1 MHKSGDIFSC
11 QYFKILLG
19 LILYQSSGVGLIR
32 TSSYLTPAA
41 ASISRMGSALALPL
55 KYVSLYLG
63 VVAMLA
69 VWPLSKQQLLIF
81 IIDR

>member
-1 MHKSGDIFSC
+1 MHKSGDIFFMSIR
-11 QYFKILLG
+11 YFKILLG
-19 LILYQSSGVGLIR
+19 LILYQSSAVGLIR
-32 TSSYLTPAA
+32 MSSYLTPAA

-63 VVAMLA
+63 VVVMLA
-69 VWPLSKQQLLIF
+69 LWPLSKQLIF